1 MVIIT
6 IVILKVI
13 VALSL
18 VITTAMVV
26 RAVIGYVAMAMSTV
40 LKE

>member
-13 VALSL
+13 AALSL
-18 VITTAMVV
+18 VITAMVL
-26 RAVIGYVAMAMSTV
+26 RAVIGYVTMAMSTV